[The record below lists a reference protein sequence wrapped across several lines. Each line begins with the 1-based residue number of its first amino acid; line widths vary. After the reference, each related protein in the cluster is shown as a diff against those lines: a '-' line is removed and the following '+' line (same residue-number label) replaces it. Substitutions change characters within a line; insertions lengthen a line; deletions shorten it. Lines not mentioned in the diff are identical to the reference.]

1 MILGEVVNL
10 VLRVVVFVCISLLII
25 MIKIFEDLIT
35 NSFLMYYSGVM
46 NMVIMVFSSRRDKN
60 SNIGIL

>member
-1 MILGEVVNL
+1 MILGEVVDL